1 MSNLVL
7 RSDGIV
13 KKAVELQ
20 IDAESKD
27 WNDPIRFLQLMK
39 PKIELKQKVSQLI
52 KKNFCVQLELT
63 RKLSKLETQ
72 IEADSEIEVP
82 LTQTSIYDFHIDE
95 KMPMFTELP

>member
-27 WNDPIRFLQLMK
+27 WNDPIRFL
-39 PKIELKQKVSQLI
+39 
-52 KKNFCVQLELT
+52 
-63 RKLSKLETQ
+63 
-72 IEADSEIEVP
+72 
-82 LTQTSIYDFHIDE
+82 
-95 KMPMFTELP
+95 